1 MAAGPS
7 TDRETYAPFILGRSL
22 LLVDPGLTA
31 KAGIFRRRAGWIG
44 NGYDWQ
50 SVATTVLTERH
61 PDMSGRI
68 AFDSSADM
76 FVARGDPAD
85 LIVLADAMRTVYHDD
100 GLLTDVL
107 SRAVLD

>member
-1 MAAGPS
+1 M
-7 TDRETYAPFILGRSL
+7 
-22 LLVDPGLTA
+22 
-31 KAGIFRRRAGWIG
+31 
-44 NGYDWQ
+44 
-50 SVATTVLTERH
+50 LTERH

>member
-1 MAAGPS
+1 M
-7 TDRETYAPFILGRSL
+7 DRQS
-22 LLVDPGLTA
+22 
-31 KAGIFRRRAGWIG
+31 
-44 NGYDWQ
+44 YDWQ
-50 SVATTVLTERH
+50 SVATTVLTARH

>member
-1 MAAGPS
+1 M
-7 TDRETYAPFILGRSL
+7 
-22 LLVDPGLTA
+22 LTA
-31 KAGIFRRRAGWIG
+31 
-44 NGYDWQ
+44 
-50 SVATTVLTERH
+50 RH

-85 LIVLADAMRTVYHDD
+85 LIVLADAMRTVYHGD

-107 SRAVLD
+107 SRVVLD